1 MYLKGAVLHFKT
13 IIQHRHEVIK
23 NCFRAG
29 IGFQGLFHD
38 LSKFS
43 PSEFIQGAKYFQG
56 TRSPNEMERE
66 LFGYSKAWL
75 HHKGHNRHHYEY
87 WTDYNI
93 VTKQLEGV
101 EMPAKYFV
109 EMVCDRIAA
118 SKIYAG
124 DNYTDRAPLD
134 YFRRGR
140 GHMLINDRTC
150 AELEKV
156 LKMLAVCGEDKV
168 FAYLRRKVWSA
179 K

>member
-1 MYLKGAVLHFKT
+1 MNKIIGHFKT
-13 IIQHRHEVIK
+13 ITTHKLVVMKE
-23 NCFRAG
+23 CFK
-29 IGFQGLFHD
+29 IGLYKQGLLHD
-38 LSKFS
+38 MSKFS
-43 PSEFIQGAKYFQG
+43 PVEFFESVKYYQGGSSPIDAAKKA
-56 TRSPNEMERE
+56 N
-66 LFGYSKAWL
+66 GYSKAWL

>member
-1 MYLKGAVLHFKT
+1 
-13 IIQHRHEVIK
+13 
-23 NCFRAG
+23 
-29 IGFQGLFHD
+29 
-38 LSKFS
+38 
-43 PSEFIQGAKYFQG
+43 
-56 TRSPNEMERE
+56 
-66 LFGYSKAWL
+66 
-75 HHKGHNRHHYEY
+75 
-87 WTDYNI
+87 
-93 VTKQLEGV
+93 
-101 EMPAKYFV
+101 MPAKYFV